1 MAGLLAL
8 DLGPATS
15 PNTLRELDLSVGL
28 YSDAAEEVDYLK
40 IIPVHGQLGSL
51 WEFSR
56 LRKLRISIVTLL
68 GWSPGMPLRIA
79 EVVPAGLT
87 HLGLTEDLA
96 VQCTYEWNEELV
108 LEELGV
114 FLSVWRSVTPNL
126 QIVEVWLS
134 RAYLRWKDEDVMQ
147 LRMMCESAG
156 VLCMVHWRATI
167 NCCPNNF
174 QWVRQGPQRKP
185 LTKKPL
191 TPSLPYLESTTP
203 VGLTYPI
210 W

>member
-1 MAGLLAL
+1 MTLAL
-8 DLGPATS
+8 QQVQT
-15 PNTLRELDLSVGL
+15 TLRELDLSVGL

-40 IIPVHGQLGSL
+40 IIPVYGQLGSL
-51 WEFSR
+51 WEFSC
-56 LRKLRISIVTLL
+56 LRKLRIPIVTLL

-96 VQCTYEWNEELV
+96 PQCTYEWNEELV

-126 QIVEVWLS
+126 QIVEAWLS
-134 RAYLRWKDEDVMQ
+134 RAYLRWKDEEVVRLRDV
-147 LRMMCESAG
+147 
-156 VLCMVHWRATI
+156 HTT
-167 NCCPNNF
+167 
-174 QWVRQGPQRKP
+174 VRNGPQPRPSPPPPRFQDKS
-185 LTKKPL
+185 TKL
-191 TPSLPYLESTTP
+191 
-203 VGLTYPI
+203 V